1 MQQVI
6 NEFDRRVKDVEQYL
20 HFLKQVHEPQV
31 ELHFSH
37 QGTYSQIDD
46 NLKNILRANAFLVMY
61 NMVEYSIRYGILD
74 IYREIESH
82 KCTYST
88 VRQEIRDIW
97 LNYHYRNIFKLTA
110 NWESARKMAARLVE
124 DAVNSV
130 IISLNEEAI
139 PLAGNLDARQIRL
152 ICQAHGILSQTHP
165 DAKGGSKLLR
175 VKEQRNFL
183 AHGHISFSE
192 SGEQVRVEDLE
203 KIKHEIV
210 IFVRDILTNMM
221 DYANNKKYEAAKS
234 LKGFG

>member
-6 NEFDRRVKDVEQYL
+6 NEFERRVKDVEQYL
-20 HFLKQVHEPQV
+20 QFLKQVHDPQV

-46 NLKNILRANAFLVMY
+46 NLKNILRANAFLIMY

-88 VRQEIRDIW
+88 VIQEIRDIW
-97 LNYHYRNIFKLTA
+97 HNYHYRNIFKLTA

-124 DAVNSV
+124 NAVNNV
-130 IISLNEEAI
+130 IISLDEEAI

-152 ICQAHGILSQTHP
+152 ICQAHDISYQTHP
-165 DAKGGSKLLR
+165 DAKGGTELLR
-175 VKEQRNFL
+175 VKNQRNFL

-192 SGEQVRVEDLE
+192 CGLKVEVDELEQ
-203 KIKHEIV
+203 IKHEIV
-210 IFVRDILTNMM
+210 IFVRDILANMM
-221 DYANNKKYEAAKS
+221 DYANNKKYV
-234 LKGFG
+234 